1 MSANQT
7 HIAAQNLAPK
17 DAGADQAA
25 AADPLRS
32 VWVGASAGT
41 GKTKVLIDRVLR
53 LMLPRGASGAAG
65 AGRVSAAQSAGGG
78 FVAQSATRPERVL
91 CLTFTKTAAAE
102 MSNRIY
108 KRLARWAV
116 VDDAK
121 LSEDLAGLLG
131 AAPDEVTLREARRL
145 FARVL
150 DTPGGL
156 KIMTIHS
163 FCQSVL
169 KRFPVEAGLP
179 PHFELMDEQS
189 AIEYL
194 LSCQRGMIAAARD
207 NPESPVAEAFATLA
221 LYLNQED
228 MSGLM
233 AQVMA
238 KRSLLEAILHKHGDA
253 DGGAAGTIAAVCRHL
268 GVTPEMRE
276 EDVLRRA
283 GDIAPEREV
292 NLRRVL
298 RAMLE
303 GGKTDKERAG
313 ALQTWLEQPQKRG
326 ALLGVYRSVFFN
338 QKGEIYARLV
348 TNAVKD
354 ACPDA
359 IEILTA
365 EAERLDLLDETLK
378 ALRLARLN
386 AALLTVSA
394 EMLWRYSAHKAAT
407 DRLDYDDLIIRTSAL
422 LDAPGM
428 VGWVLF
434 KLDEGID
441 HILVDEA
448 QDTSPAQ
455 WRVVRALAGEFF
467 AGAGSRDEALRTL
480 FVVGDEKQS
489 IFSFQGADPA
499 AFAQMQDY
507 FGRKAAAVQEG
518 WEIFLEYSF
527 RSTRAVLEV
536 VDGVFAPAEAR
547 RGVVADVAREV
558 LHRPF
563 REGHAGLV
571 ELWPLVQ
578 SQKRAEGEAW
588 RMPVD
593 VEAGDNAAS
602 RLARKIAETI
612 RGWIDSGEMLESKG
626 RPIRAG
632 DVMILVQSRS
642 VLVEPVMRALN
653 EAHVPV
659 AGIDRITLTEEIGV
673 LDLLAVAGFALQT
686 RDDLTLATV
695 LKSPLVGMSEEELFD
710 LCYGRPHG
718 LWQRLRDARPDIAL
732 WLQKRIERSGYATP
746 YEFFAEIM
754 NTPCPADSLSGRRAF
769 FARLGFD
776 IQDAL
781 DEFLSRCLHFEQSHT
796 PALQSFCDWFLKGE
810 AQIKREQEAH
820 KADQVRIMTVHASK
834 GLQAPIVFLPDTV
847 KIFHDHNKGRVRL
860 LWPEEDVDGRA
871 AGLDVPLWSPRQE
884 FDAGIY
890 ERARKAAAERQMEEY
905 RRLLYVA
912 LTRAEDRLYIAG
924 YRGRNKAK
932 EGCWYNLVE
941 QSFPAAA
948 LPVRFEMEGAP
959 LADAE
964 GNILYARRLHH
975 PQTAPPARVAAES
988 AAAAEHAAR
997 RPLPDW
1003 ALRPP
1008 AAEPA
1013 PPVPLAPSRPGEDE
1027 PAAKSP
1033 LGTDDSWRF
1042 RRGVIVHQ
1050 LLEILPQ
1057 LPEDKRAAALSRW
1070 LSRPSLAMP
1079 LEEQAVFAA
1088 EVMGVLTHP
1097 DFADIFAPHARAEVP
1112 VVGLAGQVSAALPQ
1126 KVLSGQIDRLCVGD
1140 TEVLAVDFKTNRP
1153 PPKDESKVPA
1163 VYLKQMAAYRDI
1175 LRKIYPDKTVR
1186 SALLWT
1192 DGPLLMPLSDNL
1204 LDPHAP

>member
-7 HIAAQNLAPK
+7 HIDAQTLPVK

-25 AADPLRS
+25 AANPLRS

-53 LMLPRGASGAAG
+53 LMLPRAG
-65 AGRVSAAQSAGGG
+65 QKAD
-78 FVAQSATRPERVL
+78 SATRPERVL

-116 VDDAK
+116 VDETK
-121 LSEDLAGLLG
+121 LAEDLTSLLG
-131 AAPDEVTLREARRL
+131 AAPDAEALREARRL

-189 AIEYL
+189 AVEYL
-194 LSCQRGMIAAARD
+194 LSCQRGMIAAART
-207 NPESPVAEAFATLA
+207 NPDLPVADAFTTLA

-233 AQVMA
+233 AQIMA
-238 KRSLLEAILHKHGDA
+238 KRSLLAAILKKHGDEN
-253 DGGAAGTIAAVCRHL
+253 GGAVGTVAAVCRHL
-268 GVTPEMRE
+268 GVTPHMRE
-276 EDVLRRA
+276 EDVLRGV
-283 GDIAPEREV
+283 GDIAPEAEAA
-292 NLRRVL
+292 LRRVL
-298 RAMLE
+298 RAMLD
-303 GGKTDKERAG
+303 GSKTDKERA
-313 ALQTWLEQPQKRG
+313 ASLQIWLEQPAKRG
-326 ALLGVYRSVFFN
+326 ALLGVYRRAFFT
-338 QKGEIYARLV
+338 GEGQIFARLV
-348 TNAVKD
+348 TAAVVK

-359 IEILTA
+359 VEILTA
-365 EAERLDLLDETLK
+365 EAERLDAIDEKLK
-378 ALRLARLN
+378 SVRLARLN

-394 EMLWRYSAHKAAT
+394 EMVGRYSAHKAA
-407 DRLDYDDLIIRTSAL
+407 LDKLDFDDLIIRTSAL

-467 AGAGSRDEALRTL
+467 AGHGSRDDTVRTL

-507 FGRKAAAVQEG
+507 FGRKVTAAQDG

-527 RSTRAVLEV
+527 RSTRTVLEV
-536 VDGVFAPAEAR
+536 VDGVFAPITAR

-563 REGHAGLV
+563 RDGQAGLV
-571 ELWPLVQ
+571 EIWPLIQ
-578 SQKRAEGEAW
+578 AQKRDGGEPW

-593 VEAGDNAAS
+593 IETGDNAAS
-602 RLARKIAETI
+602 RLARKIAQTV
-612 RGWIDSGEMLESKG
+612 RGWIESGEMLESKG

-632 DVMILVQSRS
+632 DVMVLVQSRGAI
-642 VLVEPVMRALN
+642 VDLIMRALK
-653 EAHVPV
+653 EEQVPV
-659 AGIDRITLTEEIGV
+659 AGIDRITLTEEISV
-673 LDLLAVAGFALQT
+673 MDLLAVAAFALQP

-695 LKSPLVGMSEEELFD
+695 LKSPLVGMGEEELFA

-718 LWQRLRDARPDIAL
+718 LWHRVRDARPDIAL

-746 YEFFAEIM
+746 YEFFAEIL
-754 NTPCPADSLSGRRAF
+754 NTACPADSLSGRRAF
-769 FARLGFD
+769 YARLGLD

-781 DEFLSRCLHFEQSHT
+781 DEFLNSCLQFEQSHT
-796 PALQSFCDWFLKGE
+796 PALQAFCEWFLRGD
-810 AQIKREQEAH
+810 AQIKREQEGH

-847 KIFHDHNKGRVRL
+847 KILHDHNKGRARL
-860 LWPEEDVDGRA
+860 LWPEEDVDGNS
-871 AGLDVPLWSPRQE
+871 AGMDVPLWSPRGE
-884 FDAGIY
+884 FDAAIY
-890 ERARKAAAERQMEEY
+890 DRARTAAAEKQMEEY

-912 LTRAEDRLYIAG
+912 LTRAEDRLYVTG
-924 YRGRNKAK
+924 FRGKNAAK
-932 EGCWYNLVE
+932 EGCWYNLVAE
-941 QSFPAAA
+941 SFPKQAISIPFDMDGAAA
-948 LPVRFEMEGAP
+948 V
-959 LADAE
+959 DAE
-964 GNILYARRLHH
+964 GKILSARRLYH
-975 PQTAPPARVAAES
+975 PQTEPVEKTPVLPE
-988 AAAAEHAAR
+988 AAAGDALR
-997 RPLPDW
+997 RPLPTW
-1003 ALRPP
+1003 ARHVPQ
-1008 AAEPA
+1008 AEPL
-1013 PPVPLAPSRPGEDE
+1013 PPVPLAPSKPGEDE

-1057 LPEDKRAAALSRW
+1057 LPPARRAQALQTW
-1070 LSRPSLAMP
+1070 LARPSLGMDAA
-1079 LEEQAVFAA
+1079 EQNVFAQ
-1088 EVMGVLTHP
+1088 EVMAVLTHP
-1097 DFADIFAPHARAEVP
+1097 DFAAIFAAGSRAEVP
-1112 VVGLAGQVSAALPQ
+1112 VVGLAGAAGMAVPQ
-1126 KVLSGQIDRLCVGD
+1126 KVLSGQIDRLCVSD
-1140 TEVLAVDFKTNRP
+1140 TEILVVDFKTNRP
-1153 PPKDESKVPA
+1153 PPKDESKVQA

-1175 LRKIYPDKTVR
+1175 LRKIYPGKTVR
-1186 SALLWT
+1186 TALLWT
-1192 DGPLLMPLSDNL
+1192 DGPVLMPLPDNL

>member
-1 MSANQT
+1 MTTPSQA
-7 HIAAQNLAPK
+7 HIAAQGLAPK

-25 AADPLRS
+25 AANPLKS

-53 LMLPRGASGAAG
+53 LMLPRAG
-65 AGRVSAAQSAGGG
+65 QDAR
-78 FVAQSATRPERVL
+78 SATRPERVL

-116 VDDAK
+116 MEEEK
-121 LSEDLAGLLG
+121 LAADLASLIG
-131 AAPDEVTLREARRL
+131 AAPDADTLREARRL

-169 KRFPVEAGLP
+169 KRFPIEAGLA

-194 LSCQRGMIAAARD
+194 LECQRGMIAAARA
-207 NPESPVAEAFATLA
+207 NPDLPVADAFATLA

-233 AQVMA
+233 AQIMS
-238 KRSLLEAILHKHGDA
+238 KRSLLEAILKKHGDTNGEA
-253 DGGAAGTIAAVCRHL
+253 DGTIAAVCHHL
-268 GVTPEMRE
+268 GVTPKTRE
-276 EDVLRRA
+276 EDILREA
-283 GDIAPEREV
+283 GHLVPEDEAR
-292 NLRRVL
+292 LRRVL
-298 RAMLE
+298 RAMLD
-303 GGKTDKERAG
+303 GGKTDKERA
-313 ALQTWLEQPQKRG
+313 ASLQMWLEQPAKRG
-326 ALLGVYRSVFFN
+326 ALLGIYRRAFFN
-338 QKGEIYARLV
+338 QSGEVYARLV
-348 TNAVKD
+348 TKPVLE

-359 IEILTA
+359 AEIMTM
-365 EAERLDLLDETLK
+365 EAERLSRLDEQLK
-378 ALRLARLN
+378 AVRLARLN

-394 EMLWRYSAHKAAT
+394 EMVGRYSAHKAAT
-407 DRLDYDDLIIRTSAL
+407 DKLDFDDLIIRTSAL

-467 AGAGSRDEALRTL
+467 AGMGSRDDTVRTL

-507 FGRKAAAVQEG
+507 FGRKVTTVQDG

-527 RSTRAVLEV
+527 RSTRTVLEV
-536 VDGVFAPAEAR
+536 VDGVFAPITSR
-547 RGVVADVAREV
+547 RGVVADVSREV
-558 LHRPF
+558 LHRAF
-563 REGHAGLV
+563 REGHAGVV
-571 ELWPLVQ
+571 EVWPLVQ
-578 SQKRAEGEAW
+578 TQGRDAGEPW

-602 RLARKIAETI
+602 RLARKIAQTVK
-612 RGWIDSGEMLESKG
+612 GWIDSKEILESKG

-632 DVMILVQSRS
+632 DVMVLVQSRGS
-642 VLVEPVMRALN
+642 LVDLLMRALK
-653 EAHVPV
+653 EAGVPV
-659 AGIDRITLTEEIGV
+659 AGIDRITLTEEISV
-673 LDLLAVAGFALQT
+673 MDLLAVAGFALQP

-695 LKSPLVGMSEEELFD
+695 LKSPLIGLSEDELFD

-718 LWQRLRDARPDIAL
+718 LWQRLRDMRPDIAL

-746 YEFFAEIM
+746 YEFFAEIV
-754 NTPCPADSLSGRRAF
+754 NTPCPADTVSGRRAF
-769 FARLGFD
+769 YGRLGFD
-776 IQDAL
+776 IQDAM
-781 DEFLSRCLHFEQSHT
+781 DEFLSACLHFEQSHT
-796 PALQSFCDWFLKGE
+796 PALQAFCDWFLRGE
-810 AQIKREQEAH
+810 AQIKREQESH

-847 KIFHDHNKGRVRL
+847 KILHDHNRGRVRL

-890 ERARKAAAERQMEEY
+890 DRAREAAAEKQMEEY

-912 LTRAEDRLYIAG
+912 LTRAEDRLYVAG
-924 YRGRNKAK
+924 FRGKHAPK
-932 EGCWYNLVE
+932 EGCWYNLVAD
-941 QSFPAAA
+941 SLPAAA
-948 LPVRFEMEGAP
+948 VPVPFLVDQAP
-959 LADAE
+959 LVDAE
-964 GNILYARRLHH
+964 GTVQVARRLAH
-975 PQTAPPARVAAES
+975 PQRVPADKPAVQAETVAED
-988 AAAAEHAAR
+988 AAR
-997 RPLPDW
+997 RPLPVW
-1003 ALRPP
+1003 AQHAPV
-1008 AAEPA
+1008 AEPV
-1013 PPVPLAPSRPGEDE
+1013 PPVPLAPSKPGEDE

-1033 LGTDDSWRF
+1033 LGTDGSWRF

-1050 LLEILPQ
+1050 LLETLPQ
-1057 LPEDKRAAALSRW
+1057 LPPARRLAALHAW
-1070 LSRPSLAMP
+1070 LARPSLAMP
-1079 LEEQAVFAA
+1079 SDEQDVFAA
-1088 EVMGVLTHP
+1088 EVMAVLTHP
-1097 DFADIFAPHARAEVP
+1097 DFADIFAPHSRAEVP
-1112 VVGLAGQVSAALPQ
+1112 VVGLAGGAQTGVPQ
-1126 KVLSGQIDRLCVGD
+1126 KVLSGQIDRLCVGAN
-1140 TEVLAVDFKTNRP
+1140 EVLVVDFKTNRP
-1153 PPKDESKVPA
+1153 PPKDDSKVPA

-1175 LRKIYPDKTVR
+1175 LRKIYPGKTVKT
-1186 SALLWT
+1186 ALLWT
-1192 DGPLLMPLSDNL
+1192 DGPYLMPLPDKL

>member
-1 MSANQT
+1 MST
-7 HIAAQNLAPK
+7 HPPVISGAVPPLAK
-17 DAGADQAA
+17 NAGTDQAA
-25 AADPLRS
+25 AADPLKS

-53 LMLPRGASGAAG
+53 LMLPRAGQG
-65 AGRVSAAQSAGGG
+65 AG
-78 FVAQSATRPERVL
+78 SATRPERVL

-116 VDDAK
+116 MEEQKLQDD
-121 LSEDLAGLLG
+121 LSALTG
-131 AAPDEVTLREARRL
+131 APATPDTVREARRL

-169 KRFPVEAGLP
+169 KRFPIEAGLS

-194 LSCQRGMIAAARD
+194 LNCQRGMIAAARLD
-207 NPESPVAEAFATLA
+207 PSSPIAEAFATLA

-233 AQVMA
+233 AQIMS
-238 KRSLLEAILHKHGDA
+238 KRSLLEAILKKHGDT
-253 DGGAAGTIAAVCRHL
+253 DGAARGTIAAVCRHL

-276 EDVLRRA
+276 DDVLAGA
-283 GDIAPEREV
+283 GDITPEREAH
-292 NLRRVL
+292 LRRVL

-313 ALQTWLEQPQKRG
+313 SLQTWLEQPARRG
-326 ALLGVYRSVFFN
+326 ALLGVYRRAFFN
-338 QKGEIYARLV
+338 QSGEVYARLV
-348 TNAVKD
+348 TKPVLE

-359 IEILTA
+359 IDILSA
-365 EAERLDLLDETLK
+365 EAERLDTLEQVLK
-378 ALRLARLN
+378 SVRLARLN
-386 AALLTVSA
+386 AALLGVSA
-394 EMLWRYSAHKAAT
+394 EMLGRYSAHKAAT
-407 DRLDYDDLIIRTSAL
+407 DKLDFDDLIIRTSAL

-467 AGAGSRDEALRTL
+467 AGIGSRDDALRTL

-499 AFAQMQDY
+499 AFAQMQEY
-507 FGRKAAAVQEG
+507 FGRKVTAVQDG

-527 RSTRAVLEV
+527 RSTRTVLEV
-536 VDGVFAPAEAR
+536 VDGVFAPAAAR
-547 RGVVADVAREV
+547 RGVVADITREV

-563 REGHAGLV
+563 RAGHAGLV
-571 ELWPLVQ
+571 EVWPLVQ
-578 SQKRAEGEAW
+578 TQGRDAGEPW
-588 RMPVD
+588 RMPTE

-602 RLARKIAETI
+602 RLARKIAQTVK
-612 RGWIDSGEMLESKG
+612 GWIDRGEMLESKA

-632 DVMILVQSRS
+632 DVMVLVQSRGA
-642 VLVEPVMRALN
+642 LVEMIMRALK
-653 EAHVPV
+653 EAGVPV
-659 AGIDRITLTEEIGV
+659 AGIDRITLTEEISV
-673 LDLLAVAGFALQT
+673 MDLLAIAAFALQP

-695 LKSPLVGMSEEELFD
+695 LKSPLIGLSEEELFD
-710 LCYGRPHG
+710 LCHDRPHG
-718 LWQRLRDARPDIAL
+718 LWQRLRDMRPDIAL
-732 WLQKRIERSGYATP
+732 WLQRRIERSGYATP
-746 YEFFAEIM
+746 YEFFAEIV
-754 NTPCPADSLSGRRAF
+754 NTACPADSLSGRRAF
-769 FARLGFD
+769 YGRLGLD

-781 DEFLSRCLHFEQSHT
+781 DEFLSACLHFEQTHT
-796 PALQSFCDWFLKGE
+796 PALQAFCDWFLRGD

-847 KIFHDHNKGRVRL
+847 KILHDHNRGRVRL

-871 AGLDVPLWSPRQE
+871 GAVDVPLWSPRQE
-884 FDAGIY
+884 FDADIY
-890 ERARKAAAERQMEEY
+890 DRAREAAAEKQMEEY

-924 YRGRNKAK
+924 FRGKHAPK
-932 EGCWYNLVE
+932 DGCWYNLVAG
-941 QSFPAAA
+941 S
-948 LPVRFEMEGAP
+948 LPQGAQQVPFTLDGAP
-959 LADAE
+959 MADAE
-964 GNILYARRLHH
+964 GNILPALRLSH
-975 PQTAPPARVAAES
+975 PQTVPPDLSAPQG
-988 AAAAEHAAR
+988 AAAAAMR

-1003 ALRPP
+1003 TQQPP
-1008 AAEPA
+1008 TAEPV
-1013 PPVPLAPSRPGEDE
+1013 PPVPLAPSKPGEDE

-1050 LLEILPQ
+1050 LLETLPQ
-1057 LPEDKRAAALSRW
+1057 LPHARQGAALSAW
-1070 LSRPSLAMP
+1070 LARPSLGMTP
-1079 LEEQAVFAA
+1079 DEQQAFAR
-1088 EVMGVLTHP
+1088 EVMAVLQHP
-1097 DFADIFAPHARAEVP
+1097 DFAPIFAPGSRAEVP
-1112 VVGLAGQVSAALPQ
+1112 VVGLAGMAGAAMPQ
-1126 KVLSGQIDRLCVGD
+1126 KVLSGQIDRLCVGPQ
-1140 TEVLAVDFKTNRP
+1140 EVLVVDFKTNRP
-1153 PPKDESKVPA
+1153 PPRDDSKVPA

-1175 LRKIYPDKTVR
+1175 LRKIYPGKTVKV
-1186 SALLWT
+1186 ALLWT
-1192 DGPLLMPLSDNL
+1192 DGPFLMPLGDNL

>member
-7 HIAAQNLAPK
+7 HIAAQTAPRK
-17 DAGADQAA
+17 DAGTDQAA
-25 AADPLRS
+25 AANPLKS

-53 LMLPRGASGAAG
+53 LMLPR
-65 AGRVSAAQSAGGG
+65 AQQDAK
-78 FVAQSATRPERVL
+78 SATRPERIL

-116 VDDAK
+116 MEEAK
-121 LSEDLAGLLG
+121 LTEDLSALIG
-131 AAPDEVTLREARRL
+131 APADAVIVREARRL

-194 LSCQRGMIAAARD
+194 LNCQRGMIADARAK
-207 NPESPVAEAFATLA
+207 PESPVAEAFATLA

-233 AQVMA
+233 AQIMA
-238 KRSLLEAILHKHGDA
+238 KRSLLEAILRKHGDGA
-253 DGGAAGTIAAVCRHL
+253 GGAAGTVGAVCRHL
-268 GVTPEMRE
+268 GVTADMRE
-276 EDVLRRA
+276 EDILRKA
-283 GDIAPEREV
+283 GDIPPEAEAR
-292 NLRRVL
+292 LRRVL

-303 GGKTDKERAG
+303 GGKTDKERA
-313 ALQTWLEQPQKRG
+313 ASLQMWLEQPARRG
-326 ALLGVYRSVFFN
+326 ALLGLYRRVFFN
-338 QKGEIYARLV
+338 QNGEIYARLV
-348 TNAVKD
+348 TKSVAE

-359 IEILTA
+359 IEVLTE
-365 EAERLDLLDETLK
+365 EAARLEALDEKLK
-378 ALRLARLN
+378 AVRLARLN

-407 DRLDYDDLIIRTSAL
+407 DKLDFDDLIIRTSAL

-467 AGAGSRDEALRTL
+467 AGMGSRDDSVRTL

-507 FGRKAAAVQEG
+507 FGRKVTAVQDG

-527 RSTRAVLEV
+527 RSTRTVLEV
-536 VDGVFAPAEAR
+536 VDGVFAPVTAR
-547 RGVVADVAREV
+547 RGVVADIAREV

-571 ELWPLVQ
+571 EIWPLVQ
-578 SQKRAEGEAW
+578 TQKLDSGDAW

-602 RLARKIAETI
+602 RLARKIAETV
-612 RGWIDSGEMLESKG
+612 RGWIDRGEILESKG

-642 VLVEPVMRALN
+642 ALVDLMMRALK
-653 EAHVPV
+653 EAGVPV
-659 AGIDRITLTEEIGV
+659 AGIDRITLTEEISV
-673 LDLLAVAGFALQT
+673 LDLLAVGGFALQT

-695 LKSPLVGMSEEELFD
+695 LKSPLVGMGEEELFE

-718 LWQRLRDARPDIAL
+718 LWQRLRDARPDVAL

-746 YEFFAEIM
+746 YEFFAEIL
-754 NTPCPADSLSGRRAF
+754 NTPCPGDAVSGRRAF
-769 FARLGFD
+769 YGRLGYD

-796 PALQSFCDWFLKGE
+796 PALQAFCDWFLRGE
-810 AQIKREQEAH
+810 AQIKREQESH

-847 KIFHDHNKGRVRL
+847 KILHDHNKGRVRL
-860 LWPEEDVDGRA
+860 LWPEEDVDGKA
-871 AGLDVPLWSPRQE
+871 AGVDVPLWSPRQE

-890 ERARKAAAERQMEEY
+890 ERTREAAAEKQMEEY

-924 YRGRNKAK
+924 FRGRNKAK
-932 EGCWYNLVE
+932 EGCWYNLVAE
-941 QSFPAAA
+941 SFPADARA
-948 LPVRFEMEGAP
+948 VPFEMEGAP

-964 GNILYARRLHH
+964 GNILYARRLSHA
-975 PQTAPPARVAAES
+975 QTVPPEKVP
-988 AAAAEHAAR
+988 AAAAQEALDAVR
-997 RPLPDW
+997 VPLPPW
-1003 ALRPP
+1003 ATAAP
-1008 AAEPA
+1008 AAEPV
-1013 PPVPLAPSRPGEDE
+1013 PPVPLAPSKPGEDE

-1057 LPEDKRAAALSRW
+1057 LPPARRAEALARW
-1070 LSRPSLAMP
+1070 LARPSLAMP
-1079 LEEQAVFAA
+1079 EAEQKTFAA
-1088 EVMGVLTHP
+1088 EVMAVLTHP
-1097 DFADIFAPHARAEVP
+1097 DFAAIFAPDARAEVP
-1112 VVGLAGQVSAALPQ
+1112 VVGLAGQVSASVPQ
-1126 KVLSGQIDRLCVGD
+1126 KVLSGQIDRLCVGAQ
-1140 TEVLAVDFKTNRP
+1140 EVLVVDFKTNRP

-1175 LRKIYPDKTVR
+1175 LRKIYPDKKVR
-1186 SALLWT
+1186 TALLWT
-1192 DGPLLMPLSDNL
+1192 DGPYLMPLADNL

>member
-7 HIAAQNLAPK
+7 HITAQTAPRK
-17 DAGADQAA
+17 DAGTDQAA
-25 AADPLRS
+25 AANPLKS

-53 LMLPRGASGAAG
+53 LMLPRAHQDAK
-65 AGRVSAAQSAGGG
+65 
-78 FVAQSATRPERVL
+78 SATRPERIL

-116 VDDAK
+116 MEEAK
-121 LSEDLAGLLG
+121 LAEDLAALIG
-131 AAPDEVTLREARRL
+131 APADAVVVREARRL

-194 LSCQRGMIAAARD
+194 LNCQRGMIAGARAK
-207 NPESPVAEAFATLA
+207 PESPVAEAFATLA

-233 AQVMA
+233 AQIMA
-238 KRSLLEAILHKHGDA
+238 KRSLLEAILRKHGDGA
-253 DGGAAGTIAAVCRHL
+253 GGAAGTVGAVCRHL
-268 GVTPEMRE
+268 GVTADMRE
-276 EDVLRRA
+276 EDILRKA
-283 GDIAPEREV
+283 GDIPPEAEAR
-292 NLRRVL
+292 LRRVL

-303 GGKTDKERAG
+303 GGKTDKERA
-313 ALQTWLEQPQKRG
+313 ASLQMWLEQPARRG
-326 ALLGVYRSVFFN
+326 ALLGMYRRVFFN
-338 QKGEIYARLV
+338 TEGELYARLV
-348 TNAVKD
+348 TNKVKD
-354 ACPDA
+354 ACPDT
-359 IEILTA
+359 IEVLTE
-365 EAERLDLLDETLK
+365 EAVRLEALDEKLK
-378 ALRLARLN
+378 AVRLAKLN

-407 DRLDYDDLIIRTSAL
+407 DKLDFDDLIIRTSAL

-467 AGAGSRDEALRTL
+467 AGMGSRDDSVRTL

-507 FGRKAAAVQEG
+507 FGRKVTAVQDG

-527 RSTRAVLEV
+527 RSTRTVLEV
-536 VDGVFAPAEAR
+536 VDGVFAPVTAR
-547 RGVVADVAREV
+547 RGVVADIAREV

-571 ELWPLVQ
+571 EIWPLVQ
-578 SQKRAEGEAW
+578 TQKPDSGDAW

-602 RLARKIAETI
+602 RLARKIAETV
-612 RGWIDSGEMLESKG
+612 RGWIDRGEILESKG

-642 VLVEPVMRALN
+642 ALVDLMMRALK
-653 EAHVPV
+653 EAGVPV
-659 AGIDRITLTEEIGV
+659 AGIDRITLTEEISV
-673 LDLLAVAGFALQT
+673 LDLLAVGGFALQT

-695 LKSPLVGMSEEELFD
+695 LKSPLVGMGEEELFE

-718 LWQRLRDARPDIAL
+718 LWQRLRDARPDVAL

-746 YEFFAEIM
+746 YEFFAEIL
-754 NTPCPADSLSGRRAF
+754 NTPCPGDAVSGRRAF
-769 FARLGFD
+769 YGRLGYD

-796 PALQSFCDWFLKGE
+796 PALQAFCDWFLRGE
-810 AQIKREQEAH
+810 AQIKREQESH

-847 KIFHDHNKGRVRL
+847 KILHDHNKGRVRL
-860 LWPEEDVDGRA
+860 LWPEEDVDGKA
-871 AGLDVPLWSPRQE
+871 AGVDVPLWSPRQE

-890 ERARKAAAERQMEEY
+890 ERTREAAAEKQMEEY

-924 YRGRNKAK
+924 FRGRNKAK
-932 EGCWYNLVE
+932 EGCWYNLVAE
-941 QSFPAAA
+941 SFPADARA
-948 LPVRFEMEGAP
+948 VPFEMEGAP

-964 GNILYARRLHH
+964 GNILYARRLSHA
-975 PQTAPPARVAAES
+975 QTVLPEKVP
-988 AAAAEHAAR
+988 AAAAQEALDAVR
-997 RPLPDW
+997 VPLPPW
-1003 ALRPP
+1003 ATAAP
-1008 AAEPA
+1008 AAEPV
-1013 PPVPLAPSRPGEDE
+1013 PPVPLAPSKPGEDE

-1057 LPEDKRAAALSRW
+1057 LPPARRAEALARW
-1070 LSRPSLAMP
+1070 LARPSLAMP
-1079 LEEQAVFAA
+1079 EAEQKTFAA
-1088 EVMGVLTHP
+1088 EVMAVLTHP
-1097 DFADIFAPHARAEVP
+1097 DFAAIFAPDARAEVP
-1112 VVGLAGQVSAALPQ
+1112 VVGLAGQVSASVPQ
-1126 KVLSGQIDRLCVGD
+1126 KVLSGQIDRLCVGAQ
-1140 TEVLAVDFKTNRP
+1140 EVLVVDFKTNRP

-1175 LRKIYPDKTVR
+1175 LRKIYPDKKVR
-1186 SALLWT
+1186 TALLWT
-1192 DGPLLMPLSDNL
+1192 DGPYLMPLPDNL

>member
-1 MSANQT
+1 MSNVNQP
-7 HIAAQNLAPK
+7 HIPAQTLPAK
-17 DAGADQAA
+17 DAGADQSAA
-25 AADPLRS
+25 ANPLRS

-53 LMLPRGASGAAG
+53 LMLPRAGQGAENRA
-65 AGRVSAAQSAGGG
+65 VAQSAESKL
-78 FVAQSATRPERVL
+78 VAQSATRPERVL

-121 LSEDLAGLLG
+121 LTADLTGLLG
-131 AAPDEVTLREARRL
+131 AAPNAETLREARRL

-194 LSCQRGMIAAARD
+194 LSCQRGMIAAARAQPD
-207 NPESPVAEAFATLA
+207 SPVAEAFATLA

-238 KRSLLEAILHKHGDA
+238 KRSLLEAILKKHGDA
-253 DGGAAGTIAAVCRHL
+253 GGGATGTIAAVCKHL
-268 GVTPEMRE
+268 GVTPETRE
-276 EDVLRRA
+276 EDVLA
-283 GDIAPEREV
+283 GAGRIEQEQETK
-292 NLRRVL
+292 LRLVL

-313 ALQTWLEQPQKRG
+313 ALQTWLEQPGKRG
-326 ALLGVYRSVFFN
+326 ALIGVYRRAFFN
-338 QKGEIYARLV
+338 QQGEIYARLV
-348 TNAVKD
+348 TKPVLE

-359 IEILTA
+359 IEIMTA
-365 EAERLDLLDETLK
+365 EAERLDALNEKLK
-378 ALRLARLN
+378 AVRLARLN

-394 EMLWRYSAHKAAT
+394 EMVGRYSAHKAAT
-407 DRLDYDDLIIRTSAL
+407 DRLDFDDLIIRTSAL

-467 AGAGSRDEALRTL
+467 AGMGSRDDTVRTL

-499 AFAQMQDY
+499 AFAQMQEF
-507 FGRKAAAVQEG
+507 FGRKVTAVQDG

-527 RSTRAVLEV
+527 RSTRTVLEV
-536 VDGVFAPAEAR
+536 VDGVFAPLTAR
-547 RGVVADVAREV
+547 RGVVADIAREV

-563 REGHAGLV
+563 REGHAGRV

-578 SQKRAEGEAW
+578 AQTRDAGEAW

-593 VEAGDNAAS
+593 IETGDNAAS
-602 RLARKIAETI
+602 RLARKIAETV
-612 RGWIDSGEMLESKG
+612 RDWLAHGEILESKG

-632 DVMILVQSRS
+632 DVMILVQSRGA
-642 VLVEPVMRALN
+642 LVDMMMRALK
-653 EAHVPV
+653 EAEVPV

-673 LDLLAVAGFALQT
+673 MDLLAVAGFALQP

-695 LKSPLVGMSEEELFD
+695 LKSPLVGMTEEDLFA

-718 LWQRLRDARPDIAL
+718 LWQSLRDARPDIAL

-754 NTPCPADSLSGRRAF
+754 NTACPADTLSGRRAF
-769 FARLGFD
+769 YARLGLD

-781 DEFLSRCLHFEQSHT
+781 DEFLNSCLHFEQSHT
-796 PALQSFCDWFLKGE
+796 PALQGFCDWFLRGE

-847 KIFHDHNKGRVRL
+847 KILHDHNKGRVRL
-860 LWPEEDVDGRA
+860 LWPEENVDGRA
-871 AGLDVPLWSPRQE
+871 SSLDVPLWSPRQE

-890 ERARKAAAERQMEEY
+890 DRAREAAAEKQMEEY

-924 YRGRNKAK
+924 FRGKHAPK
-932 EGCWYNLVE
+932 DGCWYNLVAA
-941 QSFPAAA
+941 SFPAAA
-948 LPVRFEMEGAP
+948 ENIAFNMEGAP

-964 GNILYARRLHH
+964 GNILSARRLAH
-975 PQTAPPARVAAES
+975 PQTVPAEKAPLP
-988 AAAAEHAAR
+988 AAAQDADAVR

-1003 ALRPP
+1003 ARAVPE
-1008 AAEPA
+1008 AEPV
-1013 PPVPLAPSRPGEDE
+1013 PPVPLAPSKPGEDE

-1057 LPEDKRAAALSRW
+1057 LPSTRREDALLRW
-1070 LSRPSLAMP
+1070 LGRPSLGMTAA
-1079 LEEQAVFAA
+1079 EQKVFAA
-1088 EVMGVLTHP
+1088 EVMAVLAHP
-1097 DFADIFAPHARAEVP
+1097 DFADIFAPTSRAEVP
-1112 VVGLAGQVSAALPQ
+1112 VVGLAGAAGTAVPQ
-1126 KVLSGQIDRLCVGD
+1126 KVLSGQIDRLCVSA
-1140 TEVLAVDFKTNRP
+1140 TEVLVVDFKTNRP
-1153 PPKDESKVPA
+1153 PPKDESGVPA

-1175 LRKIYPDKTVR
+1175 LRKIYPDKAVR
-1186 SALLWT
+1186 TALLWT
-1192 DGPLLMPLSDNL
+1192 DGPVLMPLSDKL

>member
-7 HIAAQNLAPK
+7 HITAQTAPRK
-17 DAGADQAA
+17 DAGTDQAA
-25 AADPLRS
+25 AANPLKS

-53 LMLPRGASGAAG
+53 LMLPRAHQDAK
-65 AGRVSAAQSAGGG
+65 
-78 FVAQSATRPERVL
+78 SATRPERIL

-116 VDDAK
+116 MEEAK
-121 LSEDLAGLLG
+121 LAEDLAALIG
-131 AAPDEVTLREARRL
+131 APADAVVVREARRL

-194 LSCQRGMIAAARD
+194 LNCQRGMIADARAK
-207 NPESPVAEAFATLA
+207 PESPVAEAFATLA

-233 AQVMA
+233 AQIMA
-238 KRSLLEAILHKHGDA
+238 KRSLLEAILRKHGDGA
-253 DGGAAGTIAAVCRHL
+253 GGAAGTVGAVCRHL
-268 GVTPEMRE
+268 GVTADMRE
-276 EDVLRRA
+276 EDILRKA
-283 GDIAPEREV
+283 GDIPPEAEAK
-292 NLRRVL
+292 LRRVL

-303 GGKTDKERAG
+303 GGKTDKERA
-313 ALQTWLEQPQKRG
+313 ASLQMWLEQPARRG
-326 ALLGVYRSVFFN
+326 ALLGMYRRVFFN
-338 QKGEIYARLV
+338 TEGELYARLV
-348 TNAVKD
+348 TNKVKD

-359 IEILTA
+359 IEVLTE
-365 EAERLDLLDETLK
+365 EAVRLEGLDEKLK
-378 ALRLARLN
+378 AVRLAKLN

-407 DRLDYDDLIIRTSAL
+407 DKLDFDDLIIRTSAL

-467 AGAGSRDEALRTL
+467 AGMGSRDDIVRTL

-507 FGRKAAAVQEG
+507 FGRKVTAVQDG

-527 RSTRAVLEV
+527 RSTRTVLEV
-536 VDGVFAPAEAR
+536 VDGVFAPVTAR
-547 RGVVADVAREV
+547 RGVVADIAREV

-571 ELWPLVQ
+571 EIWPLVQ
-578 SQKRAEGEAW
+578 TQKPDSGDAW

-602 RLARKIAETI
+602 RLARKIAETV
-612 RGWIDSGEMLESKG
+612 RGWIDRGEILESKG

-642 VLVEPVMRALN
+642 ALVDLMMRALK
-653 EAHVPV
+653 EAGVPV
-659 AGIDRITLTEEIGV
+659 AGIDRITLTEEISV
-673 LDLLAVAGFALQT
+673 LDLLAVGGFALQT

-695 LKSPLVGMSEEELFD
+695 LKSPLVGMGEEELFE

-718 LWQRLRDARPDIAL
+718 LWQRLRDARPDVAL

-746 YEFFAEIM
+746 YEFFAEIL
-754 NTPCPADSLSGRRAF
+754 NTPCPGDAVSGRRAF
-769 FARLGFD
+769 YGRLGYD

-796 PALQSFCDWFLKGE
+796 PALQAFCDWFLRGE
-810 AQIKREQEAH
+810 AQIKREQESH

-847 KIFHDHNKGRVRL
+847 KILHDHNKGRVRL
-860 LWPEEDVDGRA
+860 LWPEEDVDGKA
-871 AGLDVPLWSPRQE
+871 AGVDVPLWSPRQE

-890 ERARKAAAERQMEEY
+890 ERTREAAAEKQMEEY

-924 YRGRNKAK
+924 FRGRNKAK
-932 EGCWYNLVE
+932 EGCWYNLVAE
-941 QSFPAAA
+941 SFPADACA
-948 LPVRFEMEGAP
+948 VPFEMEGAP

-964 GNILYARRLHH
+964 GNILYARRLSHA
-975 PQTAPPARVAAES
+975 QTVPPEKAP
-988 AAAAEHAAR
+988 AAAAQEALDAVR
-997 RPLPDW
+997 VPLPSW
-1003 ALRPP
+1003 ATAAP

-1013 PPVPLAPSRPGEDE
+1013 PPVPLAPSKPGEDE

-1042 RRGVIVHQ
+1042 RRGVVVHQ

-1057 LPEDKRAAALSRW
+1057 LPPARRAEALARW
-1070 LSRPSLAMP
+1070 LARPSLAMP
-1079 LEEQAVFAA
+1079 EAEQKTFAA
-1088 EVMGVLTHP
+1088 EVMAVLTHP
-1097 DFADIFAPHARAEVP
+1097 DFAAIFAPDARAEVP
-1112 VVGLAGQVSAALPQ
+1112 VVGLAGQVSASVPQ
-1126 KVLSGQIDRLCVGD
+1126 KVLSGQIDRLCVGAQ
-1140 TEVLAVDFKTNRP
+1140 EVLVVDFKTNRP

-1175 LRKIYPDKTVR
+1175 LRKIYPDKKVR
-1186 SALLWT
+1186 TALLWT
-1192 DGPLLMPLSDNL
+1192 DGPYLMPLPDNL

>member
-7 HIAAQNLAPK
+7 HITAQTTPRK
-17 DAGADQAA
+17 DAGTDQAA
-25 AADPLRS
+25 AANPLKS

-53 LMLPRGASGAAG
+53 LMLPRAHQDAK
-65 AGRVSAAQSAGGG
+65 
-78 FVAQSATRPERVL
+78 SATRPERIL

-116 VDDAK
+116 MEEAK
-121 LSEDLAGLLG
+121 LAEDLAALIG
-131 AAPDEVTLREARRL
+131 APADAVVVREARRL

-194 LSCQRGMIAAARD
+194 LNCQRGMIADARAK
-207 NPESPVAEAFATLA
+207 PESPVAEAFATLA

-233 AQVMA
+233 AQIMA
-238 KRSLLEAILHKHGDA
+238 KRSLLEAILRKHGDGA
-253 DGGAAGTIAAVCRHL
+253 GGAAGTVGAVCRHL
-268 GVTPEMRE
+268 GVTADMRE
-276 EDVLRRA
+276 EDILRKA
-283 GDIAPEREV
+283 GDIPPEAEAR
-292 NLRRVL
+292 LRRVL

-303 GGKTDKERAG
+303 GGKTDKERA
-313 ALQTWLEQPQKRG
+313 ASLQMWLEQPARRG
-326 ALLGVYRSVFFN
+326 ALLGMYRRVFFN
-338 QKGEIYARLV
+338 TEGELYARLV
-348 TNAVKD
+348 TNKVKD

-359 IEILTA
+359 IEVLTE
-365 EAERLDLLDETLK
+365 EAVRLEALDEKLK
-378 ALRLARLN
+378 AVRLAKLN

-407 DRLDYDDLIIRTSAL
+407 DKLDFDDLIIRTSAL

-467 AGAGSRDEALRTL
+467 AGMGSRDDSVRTL

-507 FGRKAAAVQEG
+507 FGRKVTAVQDG

-527 RSTRAVLEV
+527 RSTRTVLEV
-536 VDGVFAPAEAR
+536 VDGVFAPVTAR
-547 RGVVADVAREV
+547 RGVVADIAREV

-571 ELWPLVQ
+571 EIWPLVQ
-578 SQKRAEGEAW
+578 TQKPDSGDAW

-602 RLARKIAETI
+602 RLARKIAETV
-612 RGWIDSGEMLESKG
+612 RGWIDRGEILESKG

-642 VLVEPVMRALN
+642 ALVDLMMRALK
-653 EAHVPV
+653 EAGVPV
-659 AGIDRITLTEEIGV
+659 AGIDRITLTEEISV
-673 LDLLAVAGFALQT
+673 LDLLAVGGFALQT

-695 LKSPLVGMSEEELFD
+695 LKSPLVGMGEEELFE

-718 LWQRLRDARPDIAL
+718 LWQRLRDARPDVAL

-746 YEFFAEIM
+746 YEFFAEIL
-754 NTPCPADSLSGRRAF
+754 NTPCPGDAVSGRRAF
-769 FARLGFD
+769 YGRLGYD

-796 PALQSFCDWFLKGE
+796 PALQAFCDWFLRGE
-810 AQIKREQEAH
+810 AQIKREQESH

-847 KIFHDHNKGRVRL
+847 KILHDHNKGRVRL
-860 LWPEEDVDGRA
+860 LWPEEDVDGKA
-871 AGLDVPLWSPRQE
+871 AGVDVPLWSPRQE

-890 ERARKAAAERQMEEY
+890 ERTREAAAEKQMEEY

-924 YRGRNKAK
+924 FRGRNKAK
-932 EGCWYNLVE
+932 EGCWYNLVAE
-941 QSFPAAA
+941 SFPADARA
-948 LPVRFEMEGAP
+948 VPFEMEGAP

-964 GNILYARRLHH
+964 GNILYARRLSHA
-975 PQTAPPARVAAES
+975 QTVPPEKAP
-988 AAAAEHAAR
+988 AAAAQEALDAVR
-997 RPLPDW
+997 VPLPPW
-1003 ALRPP
+1003 AAAAP
-1008 AAEPA
+1008 AAEPV
-1013 PPVPLAPSRPGEDE
+1013 PPVPLAPSKPGEDE

-1057 LPEDKRAAALSRW
+1057 LPPARRAEALARW
-1070 LSRPSLAMP
+1070 LARPSLAMP
-1079 LEEQAVFAA
+1079 EAEQKTFAA
-1088 EVMGVLTHP
+1088 EVMAVLTHP
-1097 DFADIFAPHARAEVP
+1097 DFAAIFAPDARAEVP
-1112 VVGLAGQVSAALPQ
+1112 VVGLAGQVSASVPQ
-1126 KVLSGQIDRLCVGD
+1126 KVLSGQIDRLCVGAQ
-1140 TEVLAVDFKTNRP
+1140 EVLVVDFKTNRP

-1175 LRKIYPDKTVR
+1175 LRKIYPDKKVR
-1186 SALLWT
+1186 TALLWT
-1192 DGPLLMPLSDNL
+1192 DGPYLMPLPDNL

>member
-7 HIAAQNLAPK
+7 HIAAQTAPRK
-17 DAGADQAA
+17 DAGTDQAA
-25 AADPLRS
+25 AANPLKS

-53 LMLPRGASGAAG
+53 LMLPR
-65 AGRVSAAQSAGGG
+65 AQQDAK
-78 FVAQSATRPERVL
+78 SATRPERIL

-116 VDDAK
+116 MEEAK
-121 LSEDLAGLLG
+121 LAEDLSALIG
-131 AAPDEVTLREARRL
+131 APADAVIVREARRL

-194 LSCQRGMIAAARD
+194 LNCQRGMIAAARAQ
-207 NPESPVAEAFATLA
+207 PESPVAEAFATLA

-233 AQVMA
+233 AQIMA
-238 KRSLLEAILHKHGDA
+238 KRSLLEAILRKHGDGA
-253 DGGAAGTIAAVCRHL
+253 GGAAGTVGAVCRHL
-268 GVTPEMRE
+268 GVTADMRE
-276 EDVLRRA
+276 EDILRKA
-283 GDIAPEREV
+283 GDIPPEAEAK
-292 NLRRVL
+292 LRRVL

-303 GGKTDKERAG
+303 GGKTDKERA
-313 ALQTWLEQPQKRG
+313 ASLQMWLEQPARRG
-326 ALLGVYRSVFFN
+326 ALLGLYRRVFFN
-338 QKGEIYARLV
+338 QNGEIYARLV
-348 TNAVKD
+348 TKPVAE

-359 IEILTA
+359 IEILTE
-365 EAERLDLLDETLK
+365 EAARLEALDEKLK
-378 ALRLARLN
+378 AVRLARLN

-407 DRLDYDDLIIRTSAL
+407 DKLDFDDLIIRTSAL

-467 AGAGSRDEALRTL
+467 AGMGSRDDTVRTL

-507 FGRKAAAVQEG
+507 FGRKVTAVQDG

-527 RSTRAVLEV
+527 RSTRTVLEV
-536 VDGVFAPAEAR
+536 VDGVFAPLAAR
-547 RGVVADVAREV
+547 RGVVADIAREV

-571 ELWPLVQ
+571 EIWPLVQ
-578 SQKRAEGEAW
+578 TQKPDAGDAW

-593 VEAGDNAAS
+593 VEAGENAAS
-602 RLARKIAETI
+602 RLARKIAETV
-612 RGWIDSGEMLESKG
+612 RGWIDRGEILESKG

-642 VLVEPVMRALN
+642 ALVDLMMRALK
-653 EAHVPV
+653 EAGVPV
-659 AGIDRITLTEEIGV
+659 AGIDRITLTEEISV
-673 LDLLAVAGFALQT
+673 LDLLAVGGFALQT

-695 LKSPLVGMSEEELFD
+695 LKSPLVGMGEEELFD

-718 LWQRLRDARPDIAL
+718 LWQRLRDARPDVAL

-746 YEFFAEIM
+746 YEFFAEIL
-754 NTPCPADSLSGRRAF
+754 NTPCPGDAVSGRRALYG
-769 FARLGFD
+769 RLGYD

-796 PALQSFCDWFLKGE
+796 PALQAFCDWFLRGE
-810 AQIKREQEAH
+810 AQIKREQESH

-847 KIFHDHNKGRVRL
+847 KILHDHNKGRVRL
-860 LWPEEDVDGRA
+860 LWPEEDVDGKA
-871 AGLDVPLWSPRQE
+871 AGVDVPLWSPRQE

-890 ERARKAAAERQMEEY
+890 ERAREAAAEKQMEEY

-924 YRGRNKAK
+924 FRGRNKAK
-932 EGCWYNLVE
+932 DGCWYNLVAE
-941 QSFPAAA
+941 SFPAAA
-948 LPVRFEMEGAP
+948 QNVPFDMEGAP
-959 LADAE
+959 LADEE
-964 GNILYARRLHH
+964 GNILYARRLSHA
-975 PQTAPPARVAAES
+975 QTVPPEKAPAAIAD
-988 AAAAEHAAR
+988 AAAAAVR
-997 RPLPDW
+997 VPLPPW
-1003 ALRPP
+1003 ATAAPL
-1008 AAEPA
+1008 AEPV
-1013 PPVPLAPSRPGEDE
+1013 PPVPLAPSKPGEDE

-1057 LPEDKRAAALSRW
+1057 LPPARHAEALARW
-1070 LSRPSLAMP
+1070 LARPSLAMP
-1079 LEEQAVFAA
+1079 ETEQKTFAA
-1088 EVMGVLTHP
+1088 EVMAVLTHP
-1097 DFADIFAPHARAEVP
+1097 DFAAIFAPDARAEVP
-1112 VVGLAGQVSAALPQ
+1112 VVGLAGQVSASVPQ
-1126 KVLSGQIDRLCVGD
+1126 KVLSGQIDRLCVGAQ
-1140 TEVLAVDFKTNRP
+1140 EVLVVDFKTNRP
-1153 PPKDESKVPA
+1153 PPQDESKVPA

-1186 SALLWT
+1186 TALLWT
-1192 DGPLLMPLSDNL
+1192 DGPYLMPLADNL

>member
-1 MSANQT
+1 MTTPAPDSHAVK
-7 HIAAQNLAPK
+7 AAIKP
-17 DAGADQAA
+17 DAGADQSAA
-25 AADPLRS
+25 ANPLKS

-53 LMLPRGASGAAG
+53 LMLPRAG
-65 AGRVSAAQSAGGG
+65 QK
-78 FVAQSATRPERVL
+78 AQSATRPERIL

-116 VDDAK
+116 IDETK
-121 LSEDLAGLLG
+121 LAEDLTGLIG
-131 AAPDEVTLREARRL
+131 AAPDADTMREARRL

-169 KRFPVEAGLP
+169 KRFPIEAGLA

-194 LSCQRGMIAAARD
+194 QESQREMIAAARD
-207 NPESPVAEAFATLA
+207 NPDSTVADAFATLA
-221 LYLNQED
+221 LYLNRED

-233 AQVMA
+233 SQIMS
-238 KRSLLEAILHKHGDA
+238 KRSLLEAVLRKHGDN
-253 DGGAAGTIAAVCRHL
+253 DGGAAGTINAIYKHL
-268 GVTPEMRE
+268 AISPDLRE
-276 EDVLRRA
+276 EDILRNA
-283 GDIAPEREV
+283 AHLVPEDETR
-292 NLRRVL
+292 LRMVL

-303 GGKTDKERAG
+303 GGKTDKERA
-313 ALQTWLEQPQKRG
+313 ASLQIWLEQPEKRG
-326 ALLGVYRSVFFN
+326 HLLGVYRRAFFN

-348 TNAVKD
+348 TKGVTG

-359 IEILTA
+359 IEILTN
-365 EAERLDLLDETLK
+365 EAQRLAQIDEQLK
-378 ALRLARLN
+378 SLRLARLN

-394 EMLWRYSAHKAAT
+394 EMLGRYSMHKAAT
-407 DRLDYDDLIIRTSAL
+407 DKLDFDDLIIHTSAL

-467 AGAGSRDEALRTL
+467 AGMGSRDDTVRTL

-507 FGRKAAAVQEG
+507 FGRKVTEVQEG

-527 RSTRAVLEV
+527 RSTRTVLEV
-536 VDGVFAPAEAR
+536 VDNVFAPVTAR
-547 RGVVADVAREV
+547 RGVVADVTREV

-571 ELWPLVQ
+571 EVWPLIQ
-578 SQKRAEGEAW
+578 TKKPEAGEPW

-593 VEAGDNAAS
+593 VEAGDNAAT
-602 RLARKIAETI
+602 RLARKIAQTVK
-612 RGWIDSGEMLESKG
+612 GWIDNGEILESKG

-632 DVMILVQSRS
+632 DVMILVQSRGA
-642 VLVEPVMRALN
+642 LVELLMRALK
-653 EAHVPV
+653 ETGVPV
-659 AGIDRITLTEEIGV
+659 AGIDRITLTREISV
-673 LDLLAVAGFALQT
+673 MDLLAVAGFALQP

-695 LKSPLVGMSEEELFD
+695 LKSPLVGLSEDELFD

-718 LWQRLRDARPDIAL
+718 LWQRLRDMRPDIAL

-746 YEFFAEIM
+746 YEFFAEIV
-754 NTPCPADSLSGRRAF
+754 NTPCPADPVSGRRALY
-769 FARLGFD
+769 ARLGFD

-781 DEFLSRCLHFEQSHT
+781 DEFLSACLHFEQSHT
-796 PALQSFCDWFLKGE
+796 PALQSFCDWFLRGE

-847 KIFHDHNKGRVRL
+847 KILHDHNRGRVRL

-871 AGLDVPLWSPRQE
+871 AGIDVPLWSPRQE
-884 FDAGIY
+884 FDAPIY
-890 ERARKAAAERQMEEY
+890 DSARERAAEKQMEEY

-912 LTRAEDRLYIAG
+912 LTRAEDRLYVAG
-924 YRGRNKAK
+924 YHGKNAPK
-932 EGCWYNLVE
+932 EGCWYNLVA
-941 QSFPAAA
+941 QN
-948 LPVRFEMEGAP
+948 LPQGAMPVPFVLDGAP
-959 LADAE
+959 LTDAE
-964 GNILYARRLHH
+964 GNIMAAQRLAH
-975 PQTAPPARVAAES
+975 PQTVPPEKPAGAATD
-988 AAAAEHAAR
+988 AAADAPR
-997 RPLPDW
+997 RPLPAW
-1003 ALRPP
+1003 ALQNPQS
-1008 AAEPA
+1008 EPV

-1057 LPEDKRAAALSRW
+1057 LPPDAREGALRDW
-1070 LSRPSLAMP
+1070 LKRPSLDMP
-1079 LEEQAVFAA
+1079 ADEQDVFAC
-1088 EVMGVLTHP
+1088 EVMAVLTHP
-1097 DFADIFAPHARAEVP
+1097 DFAEIFAPHSRAEVP
-1112 VVGLAGQVSAALPQ
+1112 VVGLAGAAGAAIPQ
-1126 KVLSGQIDRLCVGD
+1126 KALSGQIDRLCVSAS
-1140 TEVLAVDFKTNRP
+1140 EVLVVDFKTNRP
-1153 PPKDESKVPA
+1153 PPKDDSKVPA

-1175 LRKIYPDKTVR
+1175 LRKIYPDKTVKT
-1186 SALLWT
+1186 ALLWT
-1192 DGPLLMPLSDNL
+1192 DGPYLMPLRDNL

>member
-7 HIAAQNLAPK
+7 HITAQTAPRK
-17 DAGADQAA
+17 DAGTDQAA
-25 AADPLRS
+25 AANPLKS

-53 LMLPRGASGAAG
+53 LMLPRAHQDAK
-65 AGRVSAAQSAGGG
+65 
-78 FVAQSATRPERVL
+78 SATRPERIL

-116 VDDAK
+116 MEEAK
-121 LSEDLAGLLG
+121 LAEDLAVLIG
-131 AAPDEVTLREARRL
+131 ASADAVVVREARRL

-194 LSCQRGMIAAARD
+194 LNCQRGMIADARAK
-207 NPESPVAEAFATLA
+207 PESPVAEAFATLA

-233 AQVMA
+233 AQIMA
-238 KRSLLEAILHKHGDA
+238 KRSLLEAILRKHGDGA
-253 DGGAAGTIAAVCRHL
+253 GGAAGTVGAVCRHL
-268 GVTPEMRE
+268 GVTADMRE
-276 EDVLRRA
+276 EDILRKA
-283 GDIAPEREV
+283 GDIPPEAEAK
-292 NLRRVL
+292 LRRVL

-303 GGKTDKERAG
+303 GGKTDKERA
-313 ALQTWLEQPQKRG
+313 ASLQMWLEQPARRG
-326 ALLGVYRSVFFN
+326 ALLGMYRRVFFN
-338 QKGEIYARLV
+338 TEGELYARLV
-348 TNAVKD
+348 TNKVKD

-359 IEILTA
+359 IEVLTE
-365 EAERLDLLDETLK
+365 EAVRLEALDEKLK
-378 ALRLARLN
+378 AVRLAKLN

-407 DRLDYDDLIIRTSAL
+407 DKLDFDDLIIRTSAL

-467 AGAGSRDEALRTL
+467 AGMGSRDDSVRTL

-507 FGRKAAAVQEG
+507 FGRKVTAVQDG

-527 RSTRAVLEV
+527 RSTRTVLEV
-536 VDGVFAPAEAR
+536 VDGVFAPVTAR
-547 RGVVADVAREV
+547 RGVVADIAREV

-571 ELWPLVQ
+571 EIWPLVQ
-578 SQKRAEGEAW
+578 TQKPDSGDAW

-602 RLARKIAETI
+602 RLARKIAETV
-612 RGWIDSGEMLESKG
+612 RGWIDRGEILESKG

-642 VLVEPVMRALN
+642 ALVDLMMRALK
-653 EAHVPV
+653 EAGVPV
-659 AGIDRITLTEEIGV
+659 AGIDRITLTEEISV
-673 LDLLAVAGFALQT
+673 LDLLAVGGFALQT

-695 LKSPLVGMSEEELFD
+695 LKSPLVGMGEEELFE

-718 LWQRLRDARPDIAL
+718 LWQRLRDARPDVAL

-746 YEFFAEIM
+746 YEFFAEIL
-754 NTPCPADSLSGRRAF
+754 NTPCPGDAVSGRRALYG
-769 FARLGFD
+769 RLGYD

-796 PALQSFCDWFLKGE
+796 PALQAFCDWFLRGE
-810 AQIKREQEAH
+810 AQIKREQESH

-847 KIFHDHNKGRVRL
+847 KILHDHNKGRVRL
-860 LWPEEDVDGRA
+860 LWPEEDVDGKA
-871 AGLDVPLWSPRQE
+871 AGVDVPLWSPRQE

-890 ERARKAAAERQMEEY
+890 ERTREAAAEKQMEEY

-924 YRGRNKAK
+924 FRGRNKAK
-932 EGCWYNLVE
+932 EGCWYNLVAE
-941 QSFPAAA
+941 SFPADARA
-948 LPVRFEMEGAP
+948 VPFEMEGAP

-964 GNILYARRLHH
+964 GNILYARRLSHA
-975 PQTAPPARVAAES
+975 QTVPPEKAP
-988 AAAAEHAAR
+988 AAAAQEALDAVR
-997 RPLPDW
+997 VPLPSW
-1003 ALRPP
+1003 ATAAP
-1008 AAEPA
+1008 AAEPV
-1013 PPVPLAPSRPGEDE
+1013 PPVPLAPSKPGEDE

-1057 LPEDKRAAALSRW
+1057 LPPARRAEALARW
-1070 LSRPSLAMP
+1070 LARPSLAMP
-1079 LEEQAVFAA
+1079 EAEQKTFAA
-1088 EVMGVLTHP
+1088 EVMAVLTHP
-1097 DFADIFAPHARAEVP
+1097 DFAAIFAPDARAEVP
-1112 VVGLAGQVSAALPQ
+1112 VVGLAGQVSASVPQ
-1126 KVLSGQIDRLCVGD
+1126 KVLSGQIDRLCVGAQ
-1140 TEVLAVDFKTNRP
+1140 EVLVVDFKTNRP

-1175 LRKIYPDKTVR
+1175 LRKIYPDKKVR
-1186 SALLWT
+1186 TALLWT
-1192 DGPLLMPLSDNL
+1192 DGPYLMPLPDNL

>member
-1 MSANQT
+1 MSANQA
-7 HIAAQNLAPK
+7 HITAQTAPRK

-25 AADPLRS
+25 AANPLKS

-53 LMLPRGASGAAG
+53 LMLPR
-65 AGRVSAAQSAGGG
+65 AGGD
-78 FVAQSATRPERVL
+78 AKTATRPERVL

-116 VDDAK
+116 MEEGK
-121 LSEDLAGLLG
+121 LAEDLSALIGG
-131 AAPDEVTLREARRL
+131 AADAVTLREARRL

-194 LSCQRGMIAAARD
+194 LNCQRGMIAAARATPD
-207 NPESPVAEAFATLA
+207 SPVAEAFATLA

-233 AQVMA
+233 AQIMA
-238 KRSLLEAILHKHGDA
+238 KRSLLEAILRKHGDA
-253 DGGAAGTIAAVCRHL
+253 AGGAAGTVAAVCRHL
-268 GVTPEMRE
+268 GVTPQTRE
-276 EDVLRRA
+276 EDILRGV
-283 GDIAPEREV
+283 GDIPAENEAK
-292 NLRRVL
+292 LRRVL

-303 GGKTDKERAG
+303 GSTRDKGRA
-313 ALQTWLEQPQKRG
+313 ASLQIWLEQPARRG
-326 ALLGVYRSVFFN
+326 ALLGVYRRAFFN
-338 QKGEIYARLV
+338 GDGEIFATLV
-348 TNAVKD
+348 TKGVVG

-359 IEILTA
+359 VEILTE
-365 EAERLDLLDETLK
+365 EAERLAGIEERLK
-378 ALRLARLN
+378 AIRLARLN

-394 EMLWRYSAHKAAT
+394 EMIGRYDAHKAAT
-407 DRLDYDDLIIRTSAL
+407 DRLDFDDLIIRTSTL

-467 AGAGSRDEALRTL
+467 AGAGSRDDNVRTL

-507 FGRKAAAVQEG
+507 FGRKVTAVQDG

-527 RSTRAVLEV
+527 RSTRTVLEV
-536 VDGVFAPAEAR
+536 VDGVFAPITAR
-547 RGVVADVAREV
+547 RGVVADIAREV

-563 REGHAGLV
+563 RDGHAGLV
-571 ELWPLVQ
+571 EIWPLVQ
-578 SQKRAEGEAW
+578 TQKAEDGGAW

-593 VEAGDNAAS
+593 IEAGDNAAS
-602 RLARKIAETI
+602 RLARKIAGTV
-612 RGWIDSGEMLESKG
+612 RGWIERGEILESKG

-632 DVMILVQSRS
+632 DVMILVQSRGA
-642 VLVEPVMRALN
+642 LVELIMRALK
-653 EAHVPV
+653 EAQVPV
-659 AGIDRITLTEEIGV
+659 AGIDRITLSEEVSV

-695 LKSPLVGMSEEELFD
+695 LKSPLVGMDEEELFD

-746 YEFFAEIM
+746 YEFFAEIL
-754 NTPCPADSLSGRRAF
+754 NTPCPGDSVSGRRALF
-769 FARLGFD
+769 GRLGYD
-776 IQDAL
+776 IQDAV

-796 PALQSFCDWFLKGE
+796 PALQAFCDWFLRGE
-810 AQIKREQEAH
+810 SQIKREQDAH

-847 KIFHDHNKGRVRL
+847 KILHDHNKGRVRL
-860 LWPEEDVDGRA
+860 LWPEEDVDGNS
-871 AGLDVPLWSPRQE
+871 GSIDVPLWSPRQE
-884 FDAGIY
+884 FDAGVY
-890 ERARKAAAERQMEEY
+890 ARAREAAAEKQMEEY

-932 EGCWYNLVE
+932 EGCWYNLAAD
-941 QSFPAAA
+941 SFPAAA
-948 LPVRFEMEGAP
+948 QNVPFEMDGAP

-964 GNILYARRLHH
+964 GNILYARRLAHAQTVP
-975 PQTAPPARVAAES
+975 PQKAQEAQAG
-988 AAAAEHAAR
+988 AAADAVR
-997 RPLPDW
+997 QPLPDW
-1003 ALRPP
+1003 ARTAPQ
-1008 AAEPA
+1008 AEPV
-1013 PPVPLAPSRPGEDE
+1013 PPVPLAPSKPGEDE

-1057 LPEDKRAAALSRW
+1057 LPAARRETALLRW
-1070 LSRPSLAMP
+1070 LSRPSLGM
-1079 LEEQAVFAA
+1079 EEAERKAFAA
-1088 EVMGVLTHP
+1088 EVMAVLTHP
-1097 DFADIFAPHARAEVP
+1097 DFAEIFAQGARAEVP
-1112 VVGLAGQVSAALPQ
+1112 VVGLAGQVSASVPQ
-1126 KVLSGQIDRLCVGD
+1126 KVLSGQIDRLCVGE
-1140 TEVLAVDFKTNRP
+1140 TEVLVVDFKTNRP
-1153 PPKDESKVPA
+1153 PPADESKVPA

-1186 SALLWT
+1186 TALLWT
-1192 DGPLLMPLSDNL
+1192 DGPYLMPLSDNL

>member
-7 HIAAQNLAPK
+7 HITAQNAPRK
-17 DAGADQAA
+17 DAGTDQAA
-25 AADPLRS
+25 AANPLKS

-53 LMLPRGASGAAG
+53 LMLPRAHQDAK
-65 AGRVSAAQSAGGG
+65 
-78 FVAQSATRPERVL
+78 SATRPERIL

-116 VDDAK
+116 MEEAK
-121 LSEDLAGLLG
+121 LAEDLAALIG
-131 AAPDEVTLREARRL
+131 APADAVVVREARRL

-194 LSCQRGMIAAARD
+194 LNCQRGMIADARAK
-207 NPESPVAEAFATLA
+207 PESPVAEAFATLA

-233 AQVMA
+233 AQIMA
-238 KRSLLEAILHKHGDA
+238 KRSLLEAILRKHGDGA
-253 DGGAAGTIAAVCRHL
+253 GGAAGTVGAVCRHL
-268 GVTPEMRE
+268 GVTADMRE
-276 EDVLRRA
+276 EDILRKA
-283 GDIAPEREV
+283 GDIPPEAEAK
-292 NLRRVL
+292 LRRVL

-303 GGKTDKERAG
+303 GGKTDKERA
-313 ALQTWLEQPQKRG
+313 ALLQMWLEQPARRG
-326 ALLGVYRSVFFN
+326 ALLGMYRRVFFN
-338 QKGEIYARLV
+338 TEGELYARLV
-348 TNAVKD
+348 TNKVKD

-359 IEILTA
+359 IEVLTE
-365 EAERLDLLDETLK
+365 EAVRLEALDEKLK
-378 ALRLARLN
+378 AVRLAKLN

-407 DRLDYDDLIIRTSAL
+407 DKLDFDDLIIRTSAL

-467 AGAGSRDEALRTL
+467 AGMGSRDDSVRTL

-507 FGRKAAAVQEG
+507 FGRKVTAVQDG

-527 RSTRAVLEV
+527 RSTRTVLEV
-536 VDGVFAPAEAR
+536 VDGVFAPVTAR
-547 RGVVADVAREV
+547 RGVVADIAREV

-571 ELWPLVQ
+571 EIWPLVQ
-578 SQKRAEGEAW
+578 TQKPDSGDAW

-602 RLARKIAETI
+602 RLARKIAETV
-612 RGWIDSGEMLESKG
+612 RGWIDRGEILESKG

-642 VLVEPVMRALN
+642 ALVDLMMRALK
-653 EAHVPV
+653 EAGVPV
-659 AGIDRITLTEEIGV
+659 AGIDRITLTEEISV
-673 LDLLAVAGFALQT
+673 LDLLAVGGFALQT

-695 LKSPLVGMSEEELFD
+695 LKSPLVGMGEEELFE

-718 LWQRLRDARPDIAL
+718 LWQRLRDARPDVAL

-746 YEFFAEIM
+746 YEFFAEIL
-754 NTPCPADSLSGRRAF
+754 NTPCPGDAVSGRRAF
-769 FARLGFD
+769 YGRLGYD

-796 PALQSFCDWFLKGE
+796 PALQAFCDWFLRGE
-810 AQIKREQEAH
+810 AQIKREQESH

-847 KIFHDHNKGRVRL
+847 KILHDHNKGRVRL
-860 LWPEEDVDGRA
+860 LWPEEDVDGKA
-871 AGLDVPLWSPRQE
+871 AGVDVPLWSPRQE

-890 ERARKAAAERQMEEY
+890 ERTREAAAEKQMEEY

-924 YRGRNKAK
+924 FRGRNKAK
-932 EGCWYNLVE
+932 EGCWYNLVAE
-941 QSFPAAA
+941 SFPADARA
-948 LPVRFEMEGAP
+948 VPFEMEGAP

-964 GNILYARRLHH
+964 GNILYARRLSHA
-975 PQTAPPARVAAES
+975 QTVPPEKS
-988 AAAAEHAAR
+988 PAAAAQEALDAVR
-997 RPLPDW
+997 VPLPPW
-1003 ALRPP
+1003 ATAAP
-1008 AAEPA
+1008 AAEPV
-1013 PPVPLAPSRPGEDE
+1013 PPVPLAPSKPGEDE

-1057 LPEDKRAAALSRW
+1057 LPPARRAEALARW
-1070 LSRPSLAMP
+1070 LARPSLAMP
-1079 LEEQAVFAA
+1079 EAEQKTFAA
-1088 EVMGVLTHP
+1088 EVMAVLTHP
-1097 DFADIFAPHARAEVP
+1097 DFAAIFAPDARAEVP
-1112 VVGLAGQVSAALPQ
+1112 VVGLAGQVSASVPQ
-1126 KVLSGQIDRLCVGD
+1126 KVLSGQIDRLCVGAQ
-1140 TEVLAVDFKTNRP
+1140 EVLVVDFKTNRP

-1175 LRKIYPDKTVR
+1175 LRKIYPDKKVR
-1186 SALLWT
+1186 TALLWT
-1192 DGPLLMPLSDNL
+1192 DGPYLMPLPDNL